1 MYPGGGGGH
10 YLPDL
15 AAAASGHGHYLSELA
30 APPGGHYMTGG
41 AGGGE
46 PFGGGQPG
54 APNAT
59 WQDLIQPR
67 LPHII
72 KGKLARDCIIVFRHI
87 PYFTFFQ
94 VGFEKLSCIMQINFV
109 CINYNRKFLHSV
121 KSEVMLYYQSSLIV
135 CRRLLCIMNTV
146 TVLGPLGKKGSS
158 L

>member
-15 AAAASGHGHYLSELA
+15 AAASGHGHYLSELA

-41 AGGGE
+41 GGGGE

-54 APNAT
+54 ASNAT

-72 KGKLARDCIIVFRHI
+72 KGKLERECC
-87 PYFTFFQ
+87 
-94 VGFEKLSCIMQINFV
+94 K
-109 CINYNRKFLHSV
+109 
-121 KSEVMLYYQSSLIV
+121 
-135 CRRLLCIMNTV
+135 RL
-146 TVLGPLGKKGSS
+146 
-158 L
+158 

>member
-1 MYPGGGGGH
+1 MVVGGCGNGVEITANNSRAGRYSKGGSLDSRYGRSGGPVGVGMYPGGGGGH

-15 AAAASGHGHYLSELA
+15 AAASGHGHYLSELA

-41 AGGGE
+41 GGGE

-72 KGKLARDCIIVFRHI
+72 KGKVARDCIIVFRHI
-87 PYFTFFQ
+87 PYVTTFQ
-94 VGFEKLSCIMQINFV
+94 VGFEN
-109 CINYNRKFLHSV
+109 KFI
-121 KSEVMLYYQSSLIV
+121 LYV
-135 CRRLLCIMNTV
+135 LLTA
-146 TVLGPLGKKGSS
+146 
-158 L
+158 